1 MLFPVLSCATV
12 APLTT
17 AALSVSEAVAV
28 KTSGEELGED
38 VMVACGVV
46 CDLVR
51 DVLCVAMCDAV

>member
-28 KTSGEELGED
+28 KTSGEELCAIGLGED

-46 CDLVR
+46 CD
-51 DVLCVAMCDAV
+51 AV